1 MLLKNGTALLF
12 EQGGFVSQDI
22 RVKNGKISEM
32 AQILSPKQAKKL
44 WMPAAA
50 LSRLA

>member
-12 EQGGFVSQDI
+12 EQGGFAPQDI

-32 AQILSPKQAKKL
+32 AQKQAKKL